1 MQSSDPKKYKKLL
14 LVLLKA
20 AISGS
25 LLYYVISKTG
35 LGKIASTLG
44 GINIGSFLVAVV
56 LYLFAIYLSS
66 IRWGLLM
73 SDRPRKK
80 QLFSLY
86 LIGSFFNIFLPG
98 TIGGDAVKAY
108 YLYKERGNS
117 SAVIASV
124 FMDRYIGFAAL
135 AFIGIA
141 AFPFGFSYFRGSFI
155 EWILPLMV
163 LSFISGSFIV
173 FGLRLG
179 QRIRFLSGLYEY
191 FSLYMKKRTVLFK
204 TFLLSLAVQTTGVL
218 AVYTLSKGL
227 NMQLPLLPLFIFI
240 PVISAMTTIPIS
252 ISGLGVREA
261 SFVLLFAYLGLS
273 PSEAT
278 ALSLSWFLSA
288 STGSLAGLIEYIKY
302 KNRLKSQ

>member
-1 MQSSDPKKYKKLL
+1 
-14 LVLLKA
+14 
-20 AISGS
+20 
-25 LLYYVISKTG
+25 
-35 LGKIASTLG
+35 
-44 GINIGSFLVAVV
+44 
-56 LYLFAIYLSS
+56 
-66 IRWGLLM
+66 
-73 SDRPRKK
+73 
-80 QLFSLY
+80 
-86 LIGSFFNIFLPG
+86 
-98 TIGGDAVKAY
+98 
-108 YLYKERGNS
+108 
-117 SAVIASV
+117 
-124 FMDRYIGFAAL
+124 
-135 AFIGIA
+135 
-141 AFPFGFSYFRGSFI
+141 
-155 EWILPLMV
+155 
-163 LSFISGSFIV
+163 
-173 FGLRLG
+173 
-179 QRIRFLSGLYEY
+179 
-191 FSLYMKKRTVLFK
+191 MKKRTVLFK

>member
-14 LVLLKA
+14 LVLLKT

-117 SAVIASV
+117 SAAIASV

-240 PVISAMTTIPIS
+240 PVISAMTTIPMS

-288 STGSLAGLIEYIKY
+288 STGSLTGLIEYIKY
-302 KNRLKSQ
+302 KNRLKSR

>member
-1 MQSSDPKKYKKLL
+1 MQSSVLKKYKKPL

-25 LLYYVISKTG
+25 LLYYVISGTG
-35 LGKIASTLG
+35 LGKIATTLG
-44 GINIGSFLVAVV
+44 SINIGFFIVAVV
-56 LYLFAIYLSS
+56 LYLFSIFLSS

-73 SDRPRKK
+73 SDRPSKK

-108 YLYKERGNS
+108 YLYKERGDS
-117 SAVIASV
+117 SAAIASV

-135 AFIGIA
+135 AFIGLA
-141 AFPFGFSYFRGSFI
+141 AFPFGLSYFRGSFI

-163 LSFISGSFIV
+163 LSFISGSFFV

-179 QRIRFLSGLYEY
+179 KKIRLLSGLYEY

-204 TFLLSLAVQTTGVL
+204 AFSLSLAVQTTGVM

-227 NMQLPLLPLFIFI
+227 NMQLPLLPMFIFI

-261 SFVLLFAYLGLS
+261 SFVLLFAYLGLNA
-273 PSEAT
+273 PEAT

-288 STGSLAGLIEYIKY
+288 SIGSLAGLIEYIRF
-302 KNRLKSQ
+302 KNRL

>member
-1 MQSSDPKKYKKLL
+1 MQSSVLKKYKKTL

-25 LLYYVISKTG
+25 LLYYVISGTG
-35 LGKIASTLG
+35 LGKIATTLG
-44 GINIGSFLVAVV
+44 SINIGFFIVAVV
-56 LYLFAIYLSS
+56 LYLFSIFLSS

-73 SDRPRKK
+73 SDRPSKK

-108 YLYKERGNS
+108 YLYKERGDS
-117 SAVIASV
+117 SAAIASV

-135 AFIGIA
+135 AFIGLA
-141 AFPFGFSYFRGSFI
+141 AFPFGLSYFRGSFI

-163 LSFISGSFIV
+163 LSFISGSFFV

-179 QRIRFLSGLYEY
+179 KKIRLLSGLYEY

-204 TFLLSLAVQTTGVL
+204 AFSLSLAVQTTGVM

-227 NMQLPLLPLFIFI
+227 NMQLPLLPMFIFI

-273 PSEAT
+273 APEAT

-288 STGSLAGLIEYIKY
+288 STGSLAGLIEYIRF
-302 KNRLKSQ
+302 KNRL